1 MDFLVLLLLLLLV
14 TRIAGELFR
23 RAGHAPLIGEVLAGI
38 ALGPAVFALV
48 DPSPLT
54 ETGAVLAIVVP
65 LGVLFLVLSAGMEVG
80 SEGLRQVLRE
90 GTLVIAATEF
100 VFPFGLGYALGLGL
114 GLDLVG
120 SLFIGTA
127 MAVTALPVSVRIL
140 MDLDLLG
147 TKLGR
152 AIVAVAAVND
162 VLAFA
167 LLGVVVSLH
176 AAAGGPVPLPQIAID
191 VAKVL
196 GFVGLVYAVGW
207 ILKRRPRAA
216 GARPYLASLV
226 SALRTPEAA
235 FAVVLLVAIAMG
247 VGAES
252 LGLHFAI
259 GVFYA
264 GVFLTRETVG
274 EGHFVLVQNAV
285 RGISLGLLAPVFF
298 AFVGLNVALSVS
310 NWPLVLVVTA
320 VAFVG
325 KVLGGLIGGSLA
337 GLRGHTLAALSV
349 GLNARGMM
357 ELLLAQV
364 GLATGIIGADLYS
377 AIVIMTIVT
386 TISTPPIMK
395 ALLKGVE
402 LE

>member
-1 MDFLVLLLLLLLV
+1 MDFLLLVLLLLFV

-38 ALGPAVFALV
+38 AFGPAVLAWV
-48 DPSPLT
+48 DPSPLSA
-54 ETGAVLAIVVP
+54 TGAALAILVP
-65 LGVLFLVLSAGMEVG
+65 LGILFLVLSAGMEVG
-80 SEGLRQVLRE
+80 AEGLRQVLRE
-90 GTLVIAATEF
+90 GTIIVAATEF
-100 VFPFGLGYALGLGL
+100 VFPFGLGYALAQAL
-114 GLDLVG
+114 GLDFVG
-120 SLFIGTA
+120 SLFLGTA

-140 MDLDLLG
+140 MDLNLLG

-162 VLAFA
+162 MLAFA
-167 LLGVVVSLH
+167 LLGVVVGLQSS
-176 AAAGGPVPLPQIAID
+176 AGGPVPVTTIAID

-196 GFVGLVYAVGW
+196 GFVALVYGVGW
-207 ILKRRPRAA
+207 VLKRRPKKEGSR
-216 GARPYLASLV
+216 RYLASLV
-226 SALRTPEAA
+226 SAMRTPEAA
-235 FAVVLLVAIAMG
+235 FAIVLLIALGMG

-274 EGHFVLVQNAV
+274 DGHFVLVQNAV
-285 RGISLGLLAPVFF
+285 RGISLGFLAPVFF
-298 AFVGLNVALSVS
+298 AFVGLNVALEVS
-310 NWPLVLVVTA
+310 NWSLVLMVTG

-325 KVLGGLIGGSLA
+325 KVVGGLIGGGLA
-337 GLRGHTLAALSV
+337 GMRGHALAAMSV

-364 GLATGIIGADLYS
+364 GLATGIIDADLYS
-377 AIVIMTIVT
+377 AIVVMTIVT
-386 TISTPPIMK
+386 TLSTPPIMK
-395 ALLKGVE
+395 ALLKGVKVE
-402 LE
+402 

>member
-1 MDFLVLLLLLLLV
+1 MDFLLLVLLLLLA

-38 ALGPAVFALV
+38 VLGPAVLGWI
-48 DPSPLT
+48 DPATLSP
-54 ETGAVLAIVVP
+54 TGAVLAILVP
-65 LGVLFLVLSAGMEVG
+65 FGILFLVLSAGMEVG
-80 SEGLRQVLRE
+80 SEGLRQTLKE
-90 GTLVIAATEF
+90 GTVIVAATEF
-100 VFPFGLGYALGLGL
+100 VFPFGLGYALAQGLGL
-114 GLDLVG
+114 GFVG
-120 SLFIGTA
+120 SLFMGTA

-140 MDLDLLG
+140 MDLNLLG

-167 LLGVVVSLH
+167 LLGIVVGL
-176 AAAGGPVPLPQIAID
+176 AEAGGGPIPATALALD
-191 VAKVL
+191 VAKVVA
-196 GFVGLVYAVGW
+196 FVGLIYAVGW
-207 ILKRRPRAA
+207 ILKRQPRRE
-216 GARPYLASLV
+216 GSRRYLSSLV
-226 SALRTPEAA
+226 SAMKTPEAA
-235 FAVVLLVAIAMG
+235 FAIVVLIALAMG
-247 VGAES
+247 VGAEY

-285 RGISLGLLAPVFF
+285 RGISLGWLAPIFF

-310 NWPLVLVVTA
+310 NWALVFTVTG

-325 KVLGGLIGGSLA
+325 KVVGGLIGGSLA
-337 GLRGHTLAALSV
+337 GMRGNQLAALSV

-364 GLATGIIGADLYS
+364 GLAAGIINADLYS

-386 TISTPPIMK
+386 TLSTPPIMK
-395 ALLKGVE
+395 VLLKGVK